1 MDTAILFSSIT
12 TDKSTHNPLF
22 MTRSRVSQPPTTRKS
37 MQKRWKRNV
46 SRATFQ
52 RLVLIF
58 CGIRSV
64 HACANRIS
72 TLRFCKMLWDIG
84 TYALQWRLTQR
95 RSEIKRL
102 KRWWLSMGLL
112 RSPNTLAAYQR
123 TALHGTSSQ
132 KSARRTAW
140 NLVSLQPQGVPGSCG
155 VKRSAEWFYTKIY
168 TIWARKYAVSWEV
181 MKQSEVLNPLRR
193 NDLRAFEKKEVV
205 LCICERWRCN
215 VERLR
220 SQNSSVS
227 NGLPPLFQKGDSWV
241 TPLLHHLDKWMF
253 LPPRYCAEL
262 LA

>member
-1 MDTAILFSSIT
+1 
-12 TDKSTHNPLF
+12 
-22 MTRSRVSQPPTTRKS
+22 
-37 MQKRWKRNV
+37 
-46 SRATFQ
+46 
-52 RLVLIF
+52 
-58 CGIRSV
+58 
-64 HACANRIS
+64 
-72 TLRFCKMLWDIG
+72 MLWDIG

-102 KRWWLSMGLL
+102 KRWWRSMGLL

-181 MKQSEVLNPLRR
+181 MKQSKILNPLRR

-205 LCICERWRCN
+205 LCICAHWRCN
-215 VERLR
+215 GERLR
-220 SQNSSVS
+220 SQNSSIS
-227 NGLPPLFQKGDSWV
+227 NGLPPLFQKEDSWV

-253 LPPRYCAEL
+253 LPPRYCAKL